1 MRLTL
6 PVLVGLL
13 AGPTAASDEQQGMVE
28 AHVEAA
34 LPTLKVKVYQFMLP
48 EKNKWSISDGKKK
61 ICEGGPY
68 TNWYADAPT
77 DCKLPTG
84 SYSVTC
90 CDTRSKEGWTGGH
103 VHIEGDKQKLC
114 EKFKWNAGKECYTQK
129 FSVVVPTPKP
139 TPVPTPKPTP
149 DASQFGMYDFS
160 KSPGGGWKRI
170 SSLSELNKVKDKFVN
185 FYNKHKG
192 IPSIA
197 AWKSSNCCFT
207 FTNGIRVGIDG
218 KYMYP
223 WQGSTRCNGAA
234 YSGTFQFYVQN
245 YNAKSLSS
253 GTRFTEVKNCG
264 DNNNP
269 AIYQKSR

>member
-1 MRLTL
+1 MRLAL

-13 AGPTAASDEQQGMVE
+13 GGPTAASDEHQDTVE

-48 EKNKWSISDGKKK
+48 EKNKWSISNGKKK

-77 DCKLPTG
+77 DCKLQTG

-103 VHIEGDKQKLC
+103 VHIGNQKLC
-114 EKFKWNAGKECYTQK
+114 EKFNWNAGKECYTQK
-129 FSVVVPTPKP
+129 FSVVVPTPRP
-139 TPVPTPKPTP
+139 TPVPTPKPTL
-149 DASQFGMYDFS
+149 DASQFGMYDFT

-170 SSLSELNKVKDKFVN
+170 GSLSELNKVKDKFIN

-192 IPSIA
+192 IPSIK
-197 AWKSSNCCFT
+197 AWKSRNCCFT
-207 FTNGIRVGIDG
+207 FTKGVRVGIG
-218 KYMYP
+218 GNYMYP
-223 WQGSTRCNGAA
+223 WQRSMRCNGAA
-234 YSGTFQFYVQN
+234 YSGTFQFYFSRK
-245 YNAKSLSS
+245 NAKSLSS
-253 GTRFTEVKNCG
+253 STKFTEVRNCA

-269 AIYQKSR
+269 AIYQKR